1 MCEYG
6 FSKLNLNKII
16 LEVYKDNIKAMN
28 LYKKI
33 GFKIIK
39 EKNLNNR
46 EIVLMELYSEN
57 KGEV

>member
-1 MCEYG
+1 
-6 FSKLNLNKII
+6 
-16 LEVYKDNIKAMN
+16 MN

-46 EIVLMELYSEN
+46 EIVLMELYNEN